1 MLHRKIQSYIEN
13 YLQSNSNKIL
23 IIDGARQ
30 IGKTFIIRHIGQRL
44 FENYIELNFVEDIDG
59 PKLFEQVR
67 TVKDFYFQVS
77 MIAGEKMGD
86 KENTLVFLDE
96 IQAYPHLL
104 TMLKFLK
111 QDDRFTYIAS
121 GSLLGVTLRKTTSI
135 PMGSIEIKRMR
146 SFTTFATMPLSTT
159 TPAAA

>member
-86 KENTLVFLDE
+86 KKNTLVFLDE
-96 IQAYPHLL
+96 IQAYL
-104 TMLKFLK
+104 TC
-111 QDDRFTYIAS
+111 
-121 GSLLGVTLRKTTSI
+121 
-135 PMGSIEIKRMR
+135 
-146 SFTTFATMPLSTT
+146 
-159 TPAAA
+159 